1 MGAYVE
7 TCGTTAAGDSF
18 VATGGIEKIPNTGYL
33 NALLWVS
40 DTFSGTILELKDKE
54 TYDTAVATNDVI
66 FLGNGKFEDTSV
78 EATFFEDTDL
88 SIRVEQTP
96 KIKSL
101 LFTLATC
108 ACTSAQLEKMENKTG
123 RLLMQTSTSAVW
135 GRYDNGIGKGM
146 AISSISVDSTLPVS
160 ATPVEYTT
168 LAITFSDYKG
178 DRKNPLR
185 IAAPFLFSE
194 IDQVFAADGISGTT
208 SSDGTTLTSEITI
221 NKDCTSEKL
230 TGLVLANFKAV
241 DVDGNV
247 LTIASVTEAGT
258 TGVYTVNIT
267 TALTKA
273 FVSTD
278 GIITNASI
286 LYYMDAVTVTV

>member
-1 MGAYVE
+1 MGAFVE

-18 VATGGIEKIPNTGYL
+18 VANGGIEKVPNTGYL

-40 DTFSGTILELKDKE
+40 DTFEGTVLELKDKE
-54 TYDTAVATNDVI
+54 TFDTAVATNNVI

-78 EATFFEDTDL
+78 EATFFEDTEL

-96 KIKSL
+96 KIKSV

-123 RLLMQTSTSAVW
+123 RLFMQTSTGAVW
-135 GRYDNGIGKGM
+135 GRYDNGKGKGM
-146 AISSISVDSTLPVS
+146 SISSISVDSTLPVS

-178 DRKNPLR
+178 DRRNPLR
-185 IAAPFLFSE
+185 INVDFLFSE
-194 IDQVFAADGISGTT
+194 IDQVFAADGVAGNTT
-208 SSDGTTLTSEITI
+208 SSGTVLTSAITV
-221 NKDCTSEKL
+221 NKDCTSERL
-230 TGLVLANFKAV
+230 TGLTASNLKAV

-247 LTIASVTEAGT
+247 LSIASISESS
-258 TGVYTVNIT
+258 GVYTVNIT
-267 TALTKA
+267 TALTTA

-278 GIITNASI
+278 GIITNSSI
-286 LYYMDAVTVTV
+286 LYYMDPVTVKV